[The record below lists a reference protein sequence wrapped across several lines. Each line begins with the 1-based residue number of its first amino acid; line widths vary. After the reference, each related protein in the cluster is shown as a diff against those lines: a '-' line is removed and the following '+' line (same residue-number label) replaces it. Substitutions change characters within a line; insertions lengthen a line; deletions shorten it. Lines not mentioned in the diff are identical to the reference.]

1 MTDLLIASLLRNQSG
16 FHPVVSFDPG
26 TDRLALLDLTREGDL
41 LPGIAARLEEFQLA
55 IEQLRLKRGATY
67 LIGGYNEL
75 REIYSRSELF
85 EAGEEPRRLHI
96 GIDIWGPAGTQVFAF
111 MGGMVHSLGWN
122 DRLGDYGATIILLHQ
137 LDGIPFYTLYGHL
150 SKADIDALSPGQY
163 INRGQLLA
171 HFGAPAENGQWPP
184 HLHFQL
190 IRDIGL
196 YSGDYPG
203 VVQQRQRDLW
213 LQNCPDPDLIL
224 QLNKFL

>member
-41 LPGIAARLEEFQLA
+41 LPGIAARLEEFQLV

>member
-26 TDRLALLDLTREGDL
+26 TDRLALLNLTREGDL
-41 LPGIAARLEEFQLA
+41 LPGVAAHLEEFQLA

-67 LIGGYNEL
+67 LVGGYNEL
-75 REIYSRSELF
+75 REIYCRSELF

-171 HFGAPAENGQWPP
+171 HFGEPAENGQWPP